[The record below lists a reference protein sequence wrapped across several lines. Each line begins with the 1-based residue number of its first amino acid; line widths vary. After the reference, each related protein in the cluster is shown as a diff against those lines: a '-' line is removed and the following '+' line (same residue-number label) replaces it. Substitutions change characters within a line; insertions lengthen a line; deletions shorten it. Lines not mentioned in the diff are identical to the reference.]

1 MKVLYILLAIVI
13 LLILI
18 MVHELGHYL
27 AGKLLKFKINEFSI
41 GFGKAIYQKTAKS
54 GEKFSLRI
62 FPLGGYCSFEG
73 EDEDK
78 ESDGAFNKQAPW
90 KRLIVLFSGVF
101 FNFLFGVVT
110 SVIYLCMAS
119 YVQPEVLAICD
130 GNTNPFQVGDVI
142 VAVEGKKLDYYR
154 ISKNTLVQFSDK
166 ISKYGENQGFTVTVI
181 RNGKKE
187 DIKVS
192 KAAREPYR
200 YVMNAK
206 AILDNGYY
214 KNELG
219 DFVKFAN
226 EEEAYNYLK
235 NTANE
240 LTSVYRYNK
249 ETEEYLPYAEAVIK
263 DLCQITI
270 SDAGV
275 SLGILQTYHYTKYNF
290 GQALIY
296 AVPFCLDVCWL
307 LLVCLGGLFTGAT
320 KVSELGGTI
329 TAVSQ
334 IAELTAINFK
344 YIFYLVPLISMN
356 LALFNILPIPALDG
370 ARMLF
375 VLIEWIFKKPV
386 NRNVEGYIHFFGL
399 IALLALVVFLD
410 IYHFFIL

>member
-1 MKVLYILLAIVI
+1 MKILYILLAIVI

-41 GFGKAIYQKTAKS
+41 GFGKAIYQKTLKS

-62 FPLGGYCSFEG
+62 FPLGGYCSFDG

-78 ESDGAFNKQAPW
+78 DAEGSFNKQAPW

-101 FNFLFGVVT
+101 FNFLFGVIT

-119 YVQPEVLAICD
+119 YVQPQVLSIYD

-142 VAVEGKKLDYYR
+142 VAVDGKKLDYYK
-154 ISKNTLVQFSDK
+154 ISSDTLVQFSNK
-166 ISKYGENQGFTVTVI
+166 ISKYDENEEFVVTVL
-181 RNGKKE
+181 RDGKKE
-187 DIKVS
+187 NITVS
-192 KAAREPYR
+192 KQAREPYR
-200 YVMNAK
+200 YVLNAK
-206 AILDNGYY
+206 GILDNGYY
-214 KNELG
+214 KDDDDNY
-219 DFVKFAN
+219 VKFTT
-226 EEEAYNYLK
+226 EEEAYNYLL
-235 NTANE
+235 NTSNE
-240 LTSVYRYNK
+240 LTSVYRYNE
-249 ETEEYLPYAEAVIK
+249 ETGEYLPYAEDVIK
-263 DLCQITI
+263 ELCQITI

-275 SLGILQTYHYTKYNF
+275 SLGILQTYHYTRYNF

-307 LLVCLGGLFTGAT
+307 LLACLGGLFTGAT
-320 KVSELGGTI
+320 KVSDLGGTV

-334 IAELTAINFK
+334 IAELTAIDFR
-344 YIFYLVPLISMN
+344 YIFYLIPLISMN

-370 ARMLF
+370 ARMVF

>member
-1 MKVLYILLAIVI
+1 MKILYILLAIVI

-41 GFGKAIYQKTAKS
+41 GFGKAIYQKTLKS

-62 FPLGGYCSFEG
+62 FPLGGYCSFDG

-78 ESDGAFNKQAPW
+78 DAEGSFNKQAPW

-101 FNFLFGVVT
+101 FNFLFGVIT

-119 YVQPEVLAICD
+119 YVQPQVLSIYD

-142 VAVEGKKLDYYR
+142 VAVDGKKLDYYK
-154 ISKNTLVQFSDK
+154 ISSDTLVQFSNK
-166 ISKYGENQGFTVTVI
+166 ISKYDENEEFVVTVL
-181 RNGKKE
+181 RDGKKE
-187 DIKVS
+187 NITVS
-192 KAAREPYR
+192 KQAREPYR
-200 YVMNAK
+200 YVLNAK
-206 AILDNGYY
+206 GILDNGYY
-214 KNELG
+214 KDADDNY
-219 DFVKFAN
+219 VKFTT
-226 EEEAYNYLK
+226 EEEAYNYLH
-235 NTANE
+235 NTSNE
-240 LTSVYRYNK
+240 LTSVYRYNE
-249 ETEEYLPYAEAVIK
+249 ETGEYLPYAEDVIK
-263 DLCQITI
+263 ELCQITI

-275 SLGILQTYHYTKYNF
+275 SLGILQTYHYTRYNF

-307 LLVCLGGLFTGAT
+307 LLACLGGLFTGAT
-320 KVSELGGTI
+320 KVSDLGGTV

-334 IAELTAINFK
+334 IAELTAIDFR
-344 YIFYLVPLISMN
+344 YIFYLIPLISMN

-370 ARMLF
+370 ARMVF